1 MSNYINR
8 RNNMKKQVV
17 SGISSL
23 LLAAGLSFGIAPG
36 AVADQGNGPP
46 PSLGCP
52 EGQNIVVHLK
62 RHINDLQGAQV
73 AVRLAT
79 VLESQVIDMPGAS
92 PDLPVNVILFLTLQG
107 PRLIDPANPQDL
119 VFGSAPET
127 LGQVVEGFLSAGG
140 TIYACP
146 LCATEI
152 GLSQGDELLY
162 EYTYPGQVKIAGG
175 PDIVKTFLCADKVL
189 DF

>member
-1 MSNYINR
+1 MN
-8 RNNMKKQVV
+8 
-17 SGISSL
+17 ISIRARAYPL
-23 LLAAGLSFGIAPG
+23 LLGGLALTLAAGAAAGPG
-36 AVADQGNGPP
+36 NGNGNGPP
-46 PSLGCP
+46 DGLDCP
-52 EGQNIVVHLK
+52 DGMNVVVHLK
-62 RHINDLQGAQV
+62 RHMNDLQGAQV

-79 VLESQVIDMPGAS
+79 VLENQVIDMPGNA
-92 PDLPVNVILFLTLQG
+92 PDEPVNVVLFLTLQG
-107 PRLIDPANPQDL
+107 PRLIDPAQPQDL

-127 LGQVVEGFLSAGG
+127 LGQVTEGFLAAGG

-152 GLSQGDELLY
+152 GLEGDDLLY
-162 EYTYPGQVKIAGG
+162 ADGYPDNVKVAGG

>member
-1 MSNYINR
+1 
-8 RNNMKKQVV
+8 MKKTLF
-17 SGISSL
+17 SL
-23 LLAAGLSFGIAPG
+23 MTLAAALTLGMTGGVTA
-36 AVADQGNGPP
+36 AAEGPP
-46 PSLGCP
+46 GLDCP
-52 EGQNIVVHLK
+52 DGQNVVVHLK

-79 VLESQVIDMPGAS
+79 VLESQVIDMPGGS
-92 PDLPVNVILFLTLQG
+92 PDEPVNVTLFLTLQG

-127 LGQVVEGFLSAGG
+127 LEQVVEGFLAAGG

-152 GLSQGDELLY
+152 GLEPESELLY
-162 EYTYPGQVKIAGG
+162 REEYPDQVKIAGG
-175 PDIVKTFLCADKVL
+175 PEIVRTFLCADKVL

>member
-1 MSNYINR
+1 
-8 RNNMKKQVV
+8 MKKN
-17 SGISSL
+17 L
-23 LLAAGLSFGIAPG
+23 LSFVPLAAVLTLGMSSAAIAGNVPPG
-36 AVADQGNGPP
+36 QLD
-46 PSLGCP
+46 CP

-62 RHINDLQGAQV
+62 RHLNDLQGAQV

-79 VLESQVIDMPGAS
+79 VLESQEINPAN
-92 PDLPVNVILFLTLQG
+92 PVNVTLFLTLQG
-107 PRLIDPANPQDL
+107 PRLIDPAQPQDL

-127 LGQVVEGFLSAGG
+127 LGDVVEGFLAAGG

-152 GLSQGDELLY
+152 GLEGDDLLY
-162 EYTYPGQVKIAGG
+162 ADVYPDNVKIAGG